1 MLTGTR
7 PALFW
12 ALMVLLSAPCVLKAQ
27 EEKTDTVN
35 IKPFERYWTK
45 PRIVPRIGGGVQESA
60 FVEVGV
66 AWHKIYVHPLALAST
81 SPYFSIDGIV
91 KDGDPII
98 GPKIGYE
105 LTAGLIG
112 LAADVTYYTDFE
124 KKSLVL
130 TPKAGLSLLG
140 FANLFY
146 GYNIPLSD
154 HTFGIIDRNRFS
166 IVFNINRDYFNLKSA
181 EKRPHK
187 NAN

>member
-1 MLTGTR
+1 
-7 PALFW
+7 
-12 ALMVLLSAPCVLKAQ
+12 MVLLSVPGALKAQ
-27 EEKTDTVN
+27 DEKMDTVS
-35 IKPFERYWTK
+35 IKPFERYWTQ
-45 PRIVPRIGGGVQESA
+45 PRIIPRIGGGVQESA
-60 FVEVGV
+60 FVEVGI
-66 AWHKIYVHPLALAST
+66 AGHKIYVHPLALAST

-124 KKSLVL
+124 NDSWMV

-146 GYNIPLSD
+146 GYNIPLSNES
-154 HTFGIIDRNRFS
+154 FGIIDRNRFS

-181 EKRPHK
+181 EKRQHRK
-187 NAN
+187 

>member
-1 MLTGTR
+1 
-7 PALFW
+7 
-12 ALMVLLSAPCVLKAQ
+12 
-27 EEKTDTVN
+27 
-35 IKPFERYWTK
+35 
-45 PRIVPRIGGGVQESA
+45 VQESA
-60 FVEVGV
+60 FVEVGI

-124 KKSLVL
+124 NDSWMV

-146 GYNIPLSD
+146 GYNIPLSNES
-154 HTFGIIDRNRFS
+154 FGIIDRNRFS

-181 EKRPHK
+181 EKRQHRK
-187 NAN
+187 